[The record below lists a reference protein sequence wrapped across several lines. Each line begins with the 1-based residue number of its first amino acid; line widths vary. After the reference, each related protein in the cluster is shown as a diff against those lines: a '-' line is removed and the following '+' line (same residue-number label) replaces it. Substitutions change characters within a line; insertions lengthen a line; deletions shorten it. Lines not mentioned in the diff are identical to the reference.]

1 MSKFFIRRPIVAIV
15 IAILTVIIGTVSMF
29 SLATSQYPDI
39 VPTEILVTATYPGA
53 DAKTVSEAVSTPIE
67 QQMNGVDNML
77 YMDSV
82 SANNGVVQLFVDFDV
97 KTDPNIDQVL
107 GQLRVDQAQS
117 QLPAQVTAAGLTVQ
131 KALTSPLM
139 LVAIN
144 SPGGKLSQDFL
155 TNYAIINLQDQISRV
170 KGVSRV
176 QIFGGQYALRVW
188 VQPEKLAKLG
198 ITAPEVIAAIQA
210 QNNVN
215 PAGQIG
221 AEPIPKGQQFTY
233 TVRTQGR
240 LVKPEEFANIIL
252 RANTDGS
259 IVHLGDVARVELGD
273 QAYAISG
280 RYNQAPSG
288 VMAVYQLPGSNAVQ
302 TAKLVN
308 ARMKELSATFP
319 ASITYNVPLDT
330 TKAVTAG
337 IHEIVLTLV
346 EALALVVIVV
356 FIFLQGWRATLIPL
370 LAVPVSLIGT
380 FIIFPALGF
389 SINTL
394 SLFGLVLAIGLVVDD
409 AIIVVEAV
417 EHHIDEGME
426 PKEATEKAME
436 EVGGPVV
443 AIALILAAVFIPT
456 AFIPGIT
463 GRMYQQFAVTIAISV
478 LISAFNALT
487 LSPALASL
495 LLKPKDKE
503 QKPGLLSKPFA
514 LFNKFFGRTTDS
526 FVHTS
531 DVLIHKSYLAMLA
544 IALIGVAAVFLGGS
558 LPGGFIPT
566 EDQGYMFLALQL
578 PDGASAQRTDAAQQK
593 ITAALLKTPGV
604 EGVIAVTNF
613 SLLTQVQST
622 NSGFF
627 FVALKPWDTRTSKDQ
642 QLEYIQGNLQKQLG
656 ADPDGIAFA
665 FPPPSIPGIGTSGG
679 VTFVLE
685 DRSGKDDPMTLAK
698 NMGTFLG
705 ALKKRPEIAI
715 AIPSYQPAV
724 PQLYANVDRE
734 KALQQQVSLTD
745 IYTTM
750 QTFMGGYLVNY
761 FNRFG
766 RQWQTY
772 VEAEGTSRTD
782 IANISQF
789 YVRSANGS
797 QVPLSSLVKVS
808 QITGPEF
815 IYRFN
820 EYNAAQINITGNPGF
835 SSGQIRKAL
844 EETFKQ
850 TMPPG
855 AGFDYSGMSYQEQ
868 VAEQGV
874 PSWAVFALSL
884 LFVFLILAAL
894 YESWTLPFSVLLST
908 PVAILGAYI
917 ALHIRSYENDI
928 FATIGLVMLI
938 GLSAKNAILI
948 VEFAKSN
955 YESGMSI
962 SEAALGAA
970 RLRFRPIVMTALAFI
985 FGCLP
990 LWTASGSGRRLSP
1003 HPWHRGRR
1011 RHVPLD
1017 RHRPHLYPG
1026 HLLGRRVSLAPL
1038 CQGVARAQPWTPK
1051 LTSIPSPPAR
1061 LPEADRGHR
1070 PREVTHEQ
1078 LARRS
1083 QTHCISYRLRLLL
1096 AAVAGCKV
1104 GPNYRRPVVPAPP
1117 TFRGADE
1124 AAIVSDAQS
1133 SIGDQKWAAVYQEP
1147 ELQELIRRRSSTTS
1161 TSASR
1166 PSASSSRSR
1175 RSRSPAPSS
1184 SPQ

>member
-15 IAILTVIIGTVSMF
+15 IAIITVILGVVAML
-29 SLATSQYPDI
+29 SLPTSQFPDI
-39 VPTEILVTATYPGA
+39 VPPEILVTATYPGA
-53 DAKTVSEAVSTPIE
+53 DAKTLTQAVATPIE
-67 QQMNGVDNML
+67 QQMNGVDNMI

-97 KTDPNIDQVL
+97 KTNPDIDQVL
-107 GQLRVDQAQS
+107 GQLRVDQAQA
-117 QLPAQVTAAGLTVQ
+117 QLPAQVTTAGLTVQ

-139 LVAIN
+139 LVAVN
-144 SPGGKLSQDFL
+144 SVGGKLSQDFL
-155 TNYAIINLQDQISRV
+155 TNYAIINLQDQIARV

-176 QIFGGQYALRVW
+176 QTFGGQYAMRVW
-188 VQPEKLAKLG
+188 VNPDKMAQLG
-198 ITAPEVIAAIQA
+198 VTATDVIAAIQT

-221 AEPIPKGQQFTY
+221 GEPIPQGQKFTY

-240 LVKPEEFANIIL
+240 LVTPEQFGRITI
-252 RANTDGS
+252 RANPDGS
-259 IVHLGDVARVELGD
+259 ILHLSDIARTELGD
-273 QAYAISG
+273 QAYGISG
-280 RYNQAPSG
+280 RYNQRPSG
-288 VMAVYQLPGSNAVQ
+288 VMAIYQLPGSNAVA
-302 TAKLVN
+302 TAAAVT

-319 ASITYNVPLDT
+319 AGISYDIPLDT

-337 IHEIVLTLV
+337 IHEIVLTLA

-417 EHHIDEGME
+417 EHHIEEGMD
-426 PKEATEKAME
+426 PTAATIKAME

-495 LLKPKDKE
+495 LLKPKDKDAR
-503 QKPGLLSKPFA
+503 KGPLGKAFG

-531 DVLIHKSYLAMLA
+531 DVLIHKSA
-544 IALIGVAAVFLGGS
+544 IAMIGLALIAVFAVFLGSG
-558 LPGGFIPT
+558 LPSGFLPT

-593 ITAALLKTPGV
+593 ITAALLKTAGV
-604 EGVIAVTNF
+604 QGVIAVTNF

-622 NSGFF
+622 NAGFF
-627 FVALKPWDTRTSKDQ
+627 FVALKPWETRKSKEQ
-642 QLEYIQGNLQKQLG
+642 QLAYIQSNLQKQLF

-679 VTFVLE
+679 VTMVLE
-685 DRSGKDDPMTLAK
+685 DRSGSDDPMTLTR
-698 NMGTFLG
+698 NVMTFLG
-705 ALKKRPEIAI
+705 ALKQRPEIGA
-715 AIPSYQPAV
+715 AVPSFEPAV
-724 PQLYANVDRE
+724 PQLFAAVDQE
-734 KALQQQVSLTD
+734 KVLQQQVSLSD
-745 IYTTM
+745 VYATM
-750 QTFMGGYLVNY
+750 STFMGGYLVNY

-772 VEAEGTSRTD
+772 VEAEGTSRAD
-782 IANISQF
+782 IKNINQF
-789 YVRSANGS
+789 YVRSANGG

-808 QITGPEF
+808 QTTGPEF
-815 IYRFN
+815 IFRFN
-820 EYNAAQINITGNPGF
+820 EYNAAQLNITGAPGY
-835 SSGQIRKAL
+835 SSGQVRAAL
-844 EETFKQ
+844 EETFHK

-855 AGFDYSGMSYQEQ
+855 AGFDYSGMSFQEQ
-868 VAEQGV
+868 QAEKGV

-908 PVAILGAYI
+908 PVAILGGYI
-917 ALHIRSYENDI
+917 ALHIRSLENDI
-928 FATIGLVMLI
+928 FATVGLVMLI

-948 VEFAKSN
+948 VEFAKTN
-955 YESGMSI
+955 YESGQSI
-962 SEAALGAA
+962 SQAALAAA

-990 LWTASGSGRRLSP
+990 LWIATGAGAASRRILGTVVIGGMFLSTAIGLIFIPVTFSVVEYLSHRFVRGGKGTTMDSKSNLDP
-1003 HPWHRGRR
+1003 VALGKAAGVHP
-1011 RHVPLD
+1011 
-1017 RHRPHLYPG
+1017 
-1026 HLLGRRVSLAPL
+1026 
-1038 CQGVARAQPWTPK
+1038 Q
-1051 LTSIPSPPAR
+1051 PPAR
-1061 LPEADRGHR
+1061 GGEA
-1070 PREVTHEQ
+1070 
-1078 LARRS
+1078 
-1083 QTHCISYRLRLLL
+1083 
-1096 AAVAGCKV
+1096 
-1104 GPNYRRPVVPAPP
+1104 
-1117 TFRGADE
+1117 
-1124 AAIVSDAQS
+1124 
-1133 SIGDQKWAAVYQEP
+1133 
-1147 ELQELIRRRSSTTS
+1147 
-1161 TSASR
+1161 
-1166 PSASSSRSR
+1166 
-1175 RSRSPAPSS
+1175 
-1184 SPQ
+1184 

>member
-1 MSKFFIRRPIVAIV
+1 
-15 IAILTVIIGTVSMF
+15 
-29 SLATSQYPDI
+29 
-39 VPTEILVTATYPGA
+39 
-53 DAKTVSEAVSTPIE
+53 
-67 QQMNGVDNML
+67 
-77 YMDSV
+77 
-82 SANNGVVQLFVDFDV
+82 
-97 KTDPNIDQVL
+97 
-107 GQLRVDQAQS
+107 
-117 QLPAQVTAAGLTVQ
+117 VQ

-139 LVAIN
+139 LVAVN

-155 TNYAIINLQDQISRV
+155 TNYAIINLQDQIARV

-176 QIFGGQYALRVW
+176 QVFGGQYALRVW
-188 VQPEKLAKLG
+188 VQPDKLAQLG
-198 ITAPEVIAAIQA
+198 VTATDVINAIQT

-221 AEPIPKGQQFTY
+221 GEPIPKGQQFTY

-240 LVKPEEFANIIL
+240 LVTPEEFGKIIV
-252 RANTDGS
+252 RANADGS
-259 IVHLGDVARVELGD
+259 ILHLSDVARIELGD
-273 QAYAISG
+273 QAYGISG

-288 VMAVYQLPGSNAVQ
+288 VMAIYQLPGSNAVE
-302 TAKLVN
+302 TAKSVTN
-308 ARMKELSATFP
+308 RMKVLSATFP
-319 ASITYNVPLDT
+319 PGISYDIPLDT

-346 EALALVVIVV
+346 EALVLVVIVV

-417 EHHIDEGME
+417 EHHIEEGMD
-426 PKEATEKAME
+426 PKSATEKAME

-456 AFIPGIT
+456 ALIPGIT
-463 GRMYQQFAVTIAISV
+463 GRLYQQFAVTIAISV

-487 LSPALASL
+487 LSPALAAL
-495 LLKPKDKE
+495 LLKPKEEGEK
-503 QKPGLLSKPFA
+503 KGLLA
-514 LFNKFFGRTTDS
+514 RGYAVFNRFFGRTTES

-531 DVLIHKSYLAMLA
+531 SVLIHKSGMAMV
-544 IALIGVAAVFLGGS
+544 ALLLVGVIAVFLGS
-558 LPGGFIPT
+558 RLPSGFLPT

-593 ITAALLKTPGV
+593 ISAALLKTPGV
-604 EGVIAVTNF
+604 QGVIAVTNF

-622 NSGFF
+622 NAGFF
-627 FVALKPWDTRTSKDQ
+627 FVSLKPWEVRKTKEQ
-642 QLEYIQGNLQKQLG
+642 QLAYIQASVQKQLS

-679 VTFVLE
+679 VTFILE
-685 DRSGKDDPMTLAK
+685 DRSGSDDPKTLTK
-698 NMGTFLG
+698 NVFAFLG
-705 ALKKRPEIAI
+705 ALSKRPEIGA

-724 PQLYANVDRE
+724 PQLYADVDRE
-734 KALQQQVSLTD
+734 KALQQQVDLSNV
-745 IYTTM
+745 YTTM

-772 VEAEGTSRTD
+772 VEAEGTSR
-782 IANISQF
+782 ANIENINQF

-820 EYNAAQINITGNPGF
+820 EFNAAQINITGAPGY
-835 SSGQIRKAL
+835 SSGQVRKAI
-844 EETFKQ
+844 EEVFHE
-850 TMPPG
+850 TMPAD

-868 VAEQGV
+868 QAEKGV
-874 PSWAVFALSL
+874 PAWAVFGLSL

-908 PVAILGAYI
+908 PVAILGAYL
-917 ALHIRSYENDI
+917 ALHMRSFENDI

-948 VEFAKSN
+948 VEFAKLN
-955 YESGMSI
+955 YDSGQSICES
-962 SEAALGAA
+962 ALNAA
-970 RLRFRPIVMTALAFI
+970 RVRFRPIVMTALAFI
-985 FGCLP
+985 VGCLP
-990 LWTASGSGRRLSP
+990 LAAASGSGAASRQILGTVVVGGMTLSTALGLIFIP
-1003 HPWHRGRR
+1003 VTFAVVEYLSHRFVRGGKSITMDCT
-1011 RHVPLD
+1011 HEPI
-1017 RHRPHLYPG
+1017 
-1026 HLLGRRVSLAPL
+1026 
-1038 CQGVARAQPWTPK
+1038 PK
-1051 LTSIPSPPAR
+1051 SKTGPSPN
-1061 LPEADRGHR
+1061 
-1070 PREVTHEQ
+1070 T
-1078 LARRS
+1078 
-1083 QTHCISYRLRLLL
+1083 I
-1096 AAVAGCKV
+1096 AA
-1104 GPNYRRPVVPAPP
+1104 
-1117 TFRGADE
+1117 
-1124 AAIVSDAQS
+1124 
-1133 SIGDQKWAAVYQEP
+1133 
-1147 ELQELIRRRSSTTS
+1147 STEGG
-1161 TSASR
+1161 
-1166 PSASSSRSR
+1166 
-1175 RSRSPAPSS
+1175 
-1184 SPQ
+1184 QI